1 MSQLDKSQLDK
12 AEPTTEY
19 PLSAAQIADFN
30 RDGYIIVPGF
40 FSKEEIMPLH
50 DACAADP
57 TIGGRL
63 RAVADSLGNAQE
75 IIGWEDYA
83 DTYIGKVP
91 FMARMI
97 DNAAAILGQPVY
109 HWHAKLS
116 MKRPH
121 TQGRWDWHQDFPYWY
136 DEGCLWPDML
146 TITIAVDPCS
156 EENGCMKLVKG
167 SHRLGRVNHVKVGE
181 AVGFDPVRLEL
192 VLQELEVVPMILE
205 PGDACFFHGN
215 TLHASGPNNADR
227 PRTLLHA
234 SYNTIVNTPFIKEGQ
249 EHHAYK
255 PYHKVPDS
263 ALRLRDYAD
272 ILDSH
277 PFPLR
282 KIKVGGVGHY
292 GYKSLKVV

>member
-1 MSQLDKSQLDK
+1 MSEKIDGNVD
-12 AEPTTEY
+12 TEF
-19 PLSAAQIADFN
+19 PLSQSQIDDFY
-30 RDGYIIVPGF
+30 RDGYVIVPGF
-40 FSKEEIMPLH
+40 FSKKEILPLH
-50 DACAADP
+50 DACKADP

-63 RAVADSLGNAQE
+63 RAVADSFGNAQE

-91 FMARMI
+91 FMARMV

-121 TQGRWDWHQDFPYWY
+121 APGRWDWHQDYPYWY

-146 TITIAVDPCS
+146 TITIAVDPCD
-156 EENGCMKLVKG
+156 EDNGCMKLVKG
-167 SHRLGRVNHVKVGE
+167 SHRLGRVTHMKVGE
-181 AVGFDPVRLEL
+181 AVGFDPIRLAL
-192 VLQELEVVPMILE
+192 VLEQLETVPMLLE

-215 TLHASGPNNADR
+215 TLHASGPNNSDR

-255 PYHKVPDS
+255 PYKKVPDS
-263 ALRLRDYAD
+263 AIRLGDYAD

-282 KIKVGGVGHY
+282 KPKAGQVGHY
-292 GYKSLKVV
+292 GYKSMKVG

>member
-1 MSQLDKSQLDK
+1 MSQ
-12 AEPTTEY
+12 AENDAITTEF
-19 PLSAAQIADFN
+19 PLSPAQIADFK
-30 RDGYIIVPGF
+30 RDGFVIVPGF
-40 FSKEEIMPLH
+40 FSKEEIAPLH
-50 DACAADP
+50 EACKADP

-63 RAVADSLGNAQE
+63 RAVADSLGNPQE

-83 DTYIGKVP
+83 ETYLGKVP

-121 TQGRWDWHQDFPYWY
+121 SPGRWDWHQDFPYWY

-146 TITIAVDPCS
+146 TVTIAVDPCD
-156 EENGCMKLVKG
+156 EANGCMKLVKG
-167 SHRLGRVNHVKVGE
+167 SHKLGRVDHMKVGE

-192 VLQELEVVPMILE
+192 VLQQLETVPMIMAA
-205 PGDACFFHGN
+205 GDACFFHGN
-215 TLHASGPNNADR
+215 TLHASGGNDSER

-255 PYHKVPDS
+255 PYRKVPDS
-263 ALRLRDYAD
+263 AIRLGDYTDVLA
-272 ILDSH
+272 SH

-282 KIKVGGVGHY
+282 KVKLGDVGHY
-292 GYKSLKVV
+292 GYRSLKVG